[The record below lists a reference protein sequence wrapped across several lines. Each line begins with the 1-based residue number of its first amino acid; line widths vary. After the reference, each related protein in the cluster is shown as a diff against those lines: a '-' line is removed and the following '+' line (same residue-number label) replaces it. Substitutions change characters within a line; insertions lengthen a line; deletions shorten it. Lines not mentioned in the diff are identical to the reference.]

1 MCKQAGKRL
10 IATYAKIIMTRSRKV
25 LFTKGALV
33 LNLFANK
40 NTHKMEEGG
49 RKTLK
54 KKGGGERGSEQR
66 QKQVYKYIQAVD
78 TTAS

>member
-1 MCKQAGKRL
+1 
-10 IATYAKIIMTRSRKV
+10 
-25 LFTKGALV
+25 
-33 LNLFANK
+33 
-40 NTHKMEEGG
+40 MEEGG

-78 TTAS
+78 TTASWTVNM